1 MYQKVSVLI
10 IEDEKSICD
19 FISKTL
25 SSNEYKVTTAANGPI
40 AFATSFEPWANAMAQ
55 AVININILNTR
66 STPPKVPWRALRIKF
81 LLRK

>member
-25 SSNEYKVTTAANGPI
+25 SSNEYKVTTAANGKDGMALI
-40 AFATSFEPWANAMAQ
+40 TSSLPDL
-55 AVININILNTR
+55 V
-66 STPPKVPWRALRIKF
+66 
-81 LLRK
+81 LLDLGLPDMD